1 MSREAKILIAIAAV
15 VAIGVS
21 VLIVVGAKNE
31 SAGQPKAGG
40 DKLVRA
46 DSYQTQKGAPVTL
59 VEFGDYQCPACAAAQ
74 PAVEQLRKDY
84 GPKLNFV
91 FRNLPLTSLHK
102 NAKPSAEAA
111 EAAGAQGKYYEMN
124 SLLYQNQRQWSES
137 ANPIPL
143 FVTYAQQL
151 GLDTNRFKSEV
162 ESAKYEEKIKRDLD
176 DDNALGLNSTPSF
189 FVNGTRVESA
199 AQLKAAIDTAL
210 KTASP
215 VPAG

>member
-1 MSREAKILIAIAAV
+1 MGREAKILIAIGAV

-21 VLIVVGAKNE
+21 VLIVVSAKNE

-40 DKLVRA
+40 DQLVRD
-46 DSYQTQKGAPVTL
+46 DSYQTHKGAPVTL

-74 PAVEQLRKDY
+74 PTVEQLRKDY

-124 SLLYQNQRQWSES
+124 ALLYQNQTQWSES
-137 ANPIPL
+137 PDPINL

-162 ESAKYEEKIKRDLD
+162 ESATYEAKIKRDLD
-176 DDNALGLNSTPSF
+176 DDNALGLNSTPTF
-189 FVNGTRVESA
+189 YVNGARVESFN
-199 AQLKAAIDTAL
+199 QLKAAIDAVL

-215 VPAG
+215 IPAE